1 VASQSNIIRM
11 AARCL
16 LHGRGGLAMAE
27 VLNVGCNV
35 DRTDSGNRGHAVG
48 LQPRTE
54 RADRPHVG
62 PAGVCGLRIWAV
74 KNSRKRLG
82 GTVPGGGDK
91 RRGVGRSERDDSL
104 LLWDCNLISLA
115 PTPLLISHQPTEQG
129 LST

>member
-1 VASQSNIIRM
+1 MPPVASQSNIIRM
-11 AARCL
+11 AARGL

-62 PAGVCGLRIWAV
+62 PAGVWVAD
-74 KNSRKRLG
+74 LG
-82 GTVPGGGDK
+82 GEKLQEAV
-91 RRGVGRSERDDSL
+91 RRHGPRRR
-104 LLWDCNLISLA
+104 
-115 PTPLLISHQPTEQG
+115 
-129 LST
+129 